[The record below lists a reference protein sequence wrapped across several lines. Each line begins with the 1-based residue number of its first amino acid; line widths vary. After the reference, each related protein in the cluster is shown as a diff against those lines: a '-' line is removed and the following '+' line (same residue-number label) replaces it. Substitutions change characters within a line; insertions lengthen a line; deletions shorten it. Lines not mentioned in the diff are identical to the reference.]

1 MASEIKFGTDG
12 WRGII
17 AWNFTFANVRCVA
30 QALADY
36 INENA
41 PGEVKGKM
49 PKIFV
54 GYDRRFMS
62 DMFAADIASIFRANK
77 LDVTLSDR
85 PVTSPMAACLSLSK
99 FWLSVMVTA
108 SHNPAQYN
116 GIKIKIGGGAAPERI
131 TKEVE
136 ELVGKSSILFVYGQ
150 KAEQKD
156 MSDVY
161 FKYVS
166 SHVNIKK
173 LKNFKGKV
181 VVDYMYGAASGYV
194 EKILSPKQVITLH
207 TEHDTTFGGG
217 QPEPVEKNLSE
228 LKKTVVAK
236 KAALGI
242 AFDGD
247 GDRLALIDEK
257 GNYLTPCLIAAVL
270 CNHLIKTKKL
280 KGKIVQTISMGYLLK
295 RIARRHEM
303 LFEEVGVGFKNVAER
318 MALEDIAFGVEES
331 GGFAWKGN
339 LPDRDGLT
347 VALAFLEMMA
357 ATGKKASELCAQIA
371 QEYGASYYLR
381 RDIALTKPLD
391 KDLFTDKIRRKLPKK
406 INGRKVAELLTFDGL
421 KILFDNDEWLLVRP
435 SGTEPVLR
443 IYAETAL
450 KKDTQALLDFGE
462 KLAESYINK

>member
-1 MASEIKFGTDG
+1 MASEIRFGTDG

-17 AWNFTFANVRCVA
+17 AWNFTFANVRRTA

-41 PGEVKGKM
+41 PGEGKM
-49 PKIFV
+49 PKVFV
-54 GYDRRFMS
+54 GFDRRFMS
-62 DMFAADIASIFRANK
+62 DLFAADIASIFRSNK
-77 LDVTLSDR
+77 IDVTLSDR
-85 PVTSPMAACLSLSK
+85 PVTSPVASCLSLTK
-99 FWLSVMVTA
+99 FWMSVMVTA

-116 GIKIKIGGGAAPERI
+116 GIKIKIGGGAAAERV

-136 ELVGKSSILFVYGQ
+136 ELVDKSSILFLYGQ

-156 MSDVY
+156 LTDLY
-161 FKYVS
+161 FKYIT

-173 LKNFKGKV
+173 LKTFKGKV
-181 VVDYMYGAASGYV
+181 AVDYMYGAAAGYM
-194 EKILSPKQVITLH
+194 EKILPGKQVIALH
-207 TEHDTTFGGG
+207 TEHDPTFGGG

-228 LKKTVVAK
+228 LKKTVVAQ
-236 KAALGI
+236 KAALGV

-247 GDRLALIDEK
+247 GDRVALVDEK
-257 GNYLTPCLIAAVL
+257 GTYLTPCVIAAVL
-270 CNHLIKTKKL
+270 CHYLIKNKKL

-295 RIARRHEM
+295 RIARKYEM

-318 MALEDIAFGVEES
+318 MALEEIAFGVEES

-339 LPDRDGLT
+339 LPDRDGLA
-347 VALAFLEMMA
+347 VALAFLEVMA
-357 ATGKKASELCAQIA
+357 ATGKKASELCAQVA
-371 QEYGASYYLR
+371 QEYGASFYLR

-391 KDLFTDKIRRKLPKK
+391 KEVFTDKIRRKLPKK

-421 KILFDNDEWLLVRP
+421 KILFDNDEWLLIRP

-443 IYAETAL
+443 VYAETAL
-450 KKDTQALLDFGE
+450 KKDTQALLEFGE
-462 KLAESYINK
+462 KLAAPYINK

>member
-17 AWNFTFANVRCVA
+17 AWNFTFANVRSVA

-41 PGEVKGKM
+41 PGEGKM
-49 PKIFV
+49 PKVFV

-85 PVTSPMAACLSLSK
+85 PVTSPVAACLSLNK

-116 GIKIKIGGGAAPERI
+116 GIKIKIGGGAAAERI

-136 ELVGKSSILFVYGQ
+136 ELVGKNSVLFVYGQ

-166 SHVNIKK
+166 SHVNMKK

-181 VVDYMYGAASGYV
+181 VVDYMYGAASGYA
-194 EKILSPKQVITLH
+194 EKILSNKQVIALH

-247 GDRLALIDEK
+247 GDRLALVDEK

-270 CNHLIKTKKL
+270 CNYLIKNKKL

-295 RIARRHEM
+295 RIARKQEM
-303 LFEEVGVGFKNVAER
+303 LFEEVSVGFKHVAER

-347 VALAFLEMMA
+347 VALAFLEVMA
-357 ATGKKASELCAQIA
+357 STGKKASELCAQIA

-391 KDLFTDKIRRKLPKK
+391 KDAFTDKIRRKLPKK
-406 INGRKVAELLTFDGL
+406 ITGRKVAELLTFDGL
-421 KILFDNDEWLLVRP
+421 KILFDNDEWLLIRP

-450 KKDTQALLDFGE
+450 KKDTQALVDFGE
-462 KLAESYINK
+462 KLAATHINK